1 MIAFADDVSGIT
13 VSFEFFPP
21 KGEARGELLAH
32 HPQARDGEA
41 AASSPSPMAR
51 AAPRV
56 TARSNTVRRIA
67 AETTLKPAAHLT
79 CVGASKAEVNAVVK
93 DFAAAGVRHI
103 VALRGD
109 PPGGVGTRF
118 VPHPDG
124 YRNAADL
131 VRGIRELGDFEIS
144 VSAYPE
150 RHPESVSIE
159 EDLAFMADKAE
170 HGATPRHLAV
180 LLPQR
185 LLPAGC
191 RDRIAARGIDIELV
205 PGILPI
211 TSFARVSEFAAKC
224 GAHVPPALA
233 TRFARPRRGPRNPQ
247 PRGRHGRRRTG
258 GCAAPRGREA
268 LPLLHAEPRRPRLR
282 HLPRA
287 GPRRRRRRRRSTRPA
302 CRRSCLSGIRPRLPS
317 QHHISL
323 RAHTFCTASFA
334 STASYMRFRFG
345 CVANSSPTSGAQL
358 HSMAA

>member
-1 MIAFADDVSGIT
+1 MIAFAEDVSGIS

-21 KGEARGELLAH
+21 KGEGDDSFWRTIRKLETVNPSFVSVTYGAGGTT
-32 HPQARDGEA
+32 QAR
-41 AASSPSPMAR
+41 
-51 AAPRV
+51 
-56 TARSNTVRRIA
+56 TLNTVRRIA
-67 AETTLKPAAHLT
+67 AETSLKPAAHLT
-79 CVGASKAEVNAVVK
+79 CVGASKAEVNAVVQ

-109 PPGGVGTRF
+109 P
-118 VPHPDG
+118 HPQG

-170 HGATPRHLAV
+170 HGATRAISQFFFHNAFFL
-180 LLPQR
+180 R
-185 LLPAGC
+185 L

-233 TRFARPRRGPRNPQ
+233 TRFHGLDEDPETRNLVAAMVAAEQVDALRREGV
-247 PRGRHGRRRTG
+247 RHFHFYTLNRADLVYAICRVLGLG
-258 GCAAPRGREA
+258 SVAKAA
-268 LPLLHAEPRRPRLR
+268 
-282 HLPRA
+282 
-287 GPRRRRRRRRSTRPA
+287 
-302 CRRSCLSGIRPRLPS
+302 
-317 QHHISL
+317 
-323 RAHTFCTASFA
+323 
-334 STASYMRFRFG
+334 
-345 CVANSSPTSGAQL
+345 
-358 HSMAA
+358 

>member
-1 MIAFADDVSGIT
+1 MIAFAEDTSGIS

-21 KGEARGELLAH
+21 KPEAQDGFWATIAKLETVNPSFVSVTYGAGGTT
-32 HPQARDGEA
+32 RDRTLE
-41 AASSPSPMAR
+41 
-51 AAPRV
+51 
-56 TARSNTVRRIA
+56 TVRRIVT
-67 AETTLKPAAHLT
+67 ETSLSPAAHLT
-79 CVGASKAEVNAVVK
+79 CVGASKAEVNAVVQ

-118 VPHPDG
+118 TPHPDG

-131 VRGIRELGDFEIS
+131 VRGIKELGDFDVS

-170 HGATPRHLAV
+170 HGASRAISQFFFHNAFFL
-180 LLPQR
+180 R
-185 LLPAGC
+185 L

-233 TRFARPRRGPRNPQ
+233 TRFAGLDNEPETRNLVAAMVAAEQVDALRREGVQHFHFYTLNRADLVYAIC
-247 PRGRHGRRRTG
+247 RVLGLGAEKK
-258 GCAAPRGREA
+258 AA
-268 LPLLHAEPRRPRLR
+268 
-282 HLPRA
+282 
-287 GPRRRRRRRRSTRPA
+287 
-302 CRRSCLSGIRPRLPS
+302 
-317 QHHISL
+317 
-323 RAHTFCTASFA
+323 
-334 STASYMRFRFG
+334 
-345 CVANSSPTSGAQL
+345 
-358 HSMAA
+358 